1 MLLVTQYYFALEK
14 LFNAKEMSSSL
25 LNERYPRT
33 TL

>member
-1 MLLVTQYYFALEK
+1 MLLVIQYYFALEK
-14 LFNAKEMSSSL
+14 LFNPKEMFSSV